1 MLIVIP
7 PRKKEKIND
16 KNQKTLT
23 SRCKLREQRRFSFFH
38 PPPVTRG
45 KVLPL
50 PVRLGYCR
58 HFASEVIFEAFLKD
72 FEFVSHTFTTVEAL
86 VSDHLGNSEKWS
98 QLELVAYDHE
108 LL

>member
-1 MLIVIP
+1 MITHVPPTTTPSMLIVIP

-50 PVRLGYCR
+50 IPVRLGYCR

-72 FEFVSHTFTTVEAL
+72 FEFVSHTFTT
-86 VSDHLGNSEKWS
+86 
-98 QLELVAYDHE
+98 ELVAYENE